1 DQAVLVDTYT
11 LNPTTILDVRLGF
24 MRWFYQRTPGNL
36 GISPAKT
43 FGLPAYFDQIPSIDG
58 VDGVTTIP
66 GIATGFNTI
75 STGFLAARDNTYS
88 ITPTL
93 TKIMGRHTWKFGGEL
108 RRQDVNYF
116 QNNNPSG
123 AFSFDAGFTSQN
135 PTSQGSTGHAF
146 ASFLL
151 GNPNNSST
159 VQTSPFTAGSLR
171 YQGYFATDTFQ
182 ATQRLTL
189 TMGLRWE
196 IPGVYT
202 ERFDRLATFDPTLA
216 TPELAGRT
224 INGKPVLGGYVL
236 VNSPGHA
243 ERGLRPEKFHLLAP
257 RVGMAWR
264 LSDRTVIRT
273 GAGIFYIPSNVR
285 FEEGP
290 YGNVVNYLVHVM
302 VGTTNNNLTPLN

>member
-1 DQAVLVDTYT
+1 GDWNISSMQRMFARYSRWKSSNLPVDVYGNQQRNGDPFSPEAFTTDQAVLVDTYT

-36 GISPAKT
+36 GILPGKT

-123 AFSFDAGFTSQN
+123 AFSFDA
-135 PTSQGSTGHAF
+135 
-146 ASFLL
+146 
-151 GNPNNSST
+151 
-159 VQTSPFTAGSLR
+159 
-171 YQGYFATDTFQ
+171 
-182 ATQRLTL
+182 
-189 TMGLRWE
+189 
-196 IPGVYT
+196 
-202 ERFDRLATFDPTLA
+202 
-216 TPELAGRT
+216 
-224 INGKPVLGGYVL
+224 
-236 VNSPGHA
+236 
-243 ERGLRPEKFHLLAP
+243 
-257 RVGMAWR
+257 
-264 LSDRTVIRT
+264 
-273 GAGIFYIPSNVR
+273 
-285 FEEGP
+285 
-290 YGNVVNYLVHVM
+290 
-302 VGTTNNNLTPLN
+302 